1 MGEISIVITETAYAD
16 LEDIENYISQDSPT
30 IARRF
35 IMRIFDKIDQLYEY
49 PYSGKPVSEFNDSTI
64 KELLLNKY
72 RIIYQ
77 IDEDTINILRVI
89 HGARLLDIEI

>member
-1 MGEISIVITETAYAD
+1 MGKVVVVITETAYVD
-16 LEDIENYISQDSPT
+16 LENIENYIAQDSPA

-35 IMRIFDKIDQLYEY
+35 ILRIFDRIDQLSEY
-49 PYSGKPVSEFNDSTI
+49 PQSGKFVPEIHDQSI
-64 KELLLNKY
+64 RELLLNKY

-77 IDEDTINILRVI
+77 LNEDKINILRVV